1 MSFIGMREVSRQGN
15 SPGLSWFATELISI
29 GTSHRANY
37 SCPETS
43 EGSEWGYWFSPFIFL
58 ERKQDIKNKT
68 EIHTCRWCYE
78 SYENLKLEKH
88 KECKSRYKKTMRA
101 RKQNLE
107 LVNTRVDKFSSPK
120 FNKNPYLSEEKNMEI
135 LMAYYQLGHIKKDP
149 RTNY

>member
-1 MSFIGMREVSRQGN
+1 
-15 SPGLSWFATELISI
+15 
-29 GTSHRANY
+29 
-37 SCPETS
+37 
-43 EGSEWGYWFSPFIFL
+43 
-58 ERKQDIKNKT
+58 
-68 EIHTCRWCYE
+68 
-78 SYENLKLEKH
+78 
-88 KECKSRYKKTMRA
+88 MRA

>member
-1 MSFIGMREVSRQGN
+1 MLFRSKDGQFIIKLDFTIETSKKEVILKLNKSLGIG
-15 SPGLSWFATELISI
+15 PDISI
-29 GTSHRANY
+29 
-37 SCPETS
+37 
-43 EGSEWGYWFSPFIFL
+43 IV
-58 ERKQDIKNKT
+58 
-68 EIHTCRWCYE
+68 
-78 SYENLKLEKH
+78 ENLNITIQELSEKNSKLEKH
-88 KECKSRYKKTMRA
+88 RECKTKYRKTMRA